1 MKKNLAFAALA
12 LLVAGGLSPEAAA
25 GQCSR
30 QIGGVGITVFRDEN
44 FRGRSAT
51 FRRDVPDLDAYEMND
66 RISSLTVAPGEY
78 WEGCEHPKYGGR
90 CVVFSGEERDLRPVG
105 WSDKISSLR
114 RVRRGRPGSPS
125 RPQDRDGLI
134 LYDEPSF
141 RGRSLSVDRA
151 VGDLRD
157 HGFSDSA
164 ESVRVL
170 WGAWELCVDE
180 NYRDCRTVDRDV
192 ADLSAIGMRKRASSV
207 RPLGGTGRPGGY
219 EPPWGD
225 RSPRLVLYDET
236 GYRGSSYT
244 VESAEDRIPF
254 SGRAESLRVIGG
266 RWEVCDGASGR
277 GRCEVFSADEPDLS
291 RYGLRNRIVS
301 VRPVSGFDSRR

>member
-1 MKKNLAFAALA
+1 MKKTFGFAAFALLA
-12 LLVAGGLSPEAAA
+12 SVGMPPEPAA
-25 GQCSR
+25 GQSSR
-30 QIGGVGITVFRDEN
+30 QVGGVGITVFRDEN

-51 FRRDVPDLDAYEMND
+51 FRRDVPDLDDYELND

-78 WEGCEHPKYGGR
+78 WEGCEHERYRGR
-90 CVVFSGEERDLRPVG
+90 CVVFSGEERDLRRVG

-114 RVRRGRPGSPS
+114 RVRRGDPGYPS
-125 RPQDRDGLI
+125 GPQGRDGLV

-151 VGDLRD
+151 IGDLRA

-170 WGAWELCVDE
+170 GGAWELCVDE
-180 NYRDCRTVDRDV
+180 NYRDCRTVERDV
-192 ADLSAIGMRKRASSV
+192 ADLSALGMRKRTSSV
-207 RPLGGTGRPGGY
+207 RPLGEAGRPGGY
-219 EPPWGD
+219 RPPWGD
-225 RSPRLVLYDET
+225 RTARLVLYDEP
-236 GYRGSSYT
+236 GYRGTSYT
-244 VESAEDRIPF
+244 VESAEDRIAF
-254 SGRAESLRVIGG
+254 ADRAESLRVIGG

-277 GRCEVFSADEPDLS
+277 GRCEVFTADEPDLS

-301 VRPVSGFDSRR
+301 VRPLSGYDYR